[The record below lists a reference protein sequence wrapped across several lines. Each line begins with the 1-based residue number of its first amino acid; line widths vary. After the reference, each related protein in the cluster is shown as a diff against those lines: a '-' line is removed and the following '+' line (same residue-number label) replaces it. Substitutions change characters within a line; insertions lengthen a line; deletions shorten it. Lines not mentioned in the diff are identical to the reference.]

1 MTDRPIMLRPPQI
14 VAILASRQTSIRV
27 LASHPVADCQPRDR
41 LWVRESVTAALEP
54 GTKRRGVQYLA
65 DDTGKLI
72 PDLFEYDRKWE
83 KLHAY
88 GKGEGKTVP
97 ARHMPKW
104 ASRLTLTVHDVVE
117 QRLHDVTEADIIDEG
132 VSPDHPQLRA
142 VFARRWDE
150 TAPTGSK
157 WTDNPAI
164 AAISFTPA
172 LMSIGA

>member
-1 MTDRPIMLRPPQI
+1 MTDRPIMLRAPQI

-41 LWVRESVTAALEP
+41 LWVREAVTAALEP

-104 ASRLTLTVHDVVE
+104 ASRLTLTVHDVVL
-117 QRLHDVTEADIIDEG
+117 QRLHDVTAYDAIDEG
-132 VSPDHPQLRA
+132 MTSGVPLS
-142 VFARRWDE
+142 VFRLHWDE
-150 TAPTGSK
+150 TAPAGGK
-157 WTDNPAI
+157 WTDNPEI

-172 LMSIGA
+172 LVSIGA